1 MLVNPKSYNIFVY
14 LAYAVHKARFVTL
27 CLFYVESFINLSLLH
42 SLFRWW
48 FSEWSICGKVF
59 YVIFLYSGLQH
70 LIFQLLFIK
79 DEVRTKIV
87 CCEQSL
93 EDLRSTFFFFFY

>member
-14 LAYAVHKARFVTL
+14 WAYAVHKTRFGTL

-48 FSEWSICGKVF
+48 FSEWSICGKIF
-59 YVIFLYSGLQH
+59 YGIFLYSGLQH
-70 LIFQLLFIK
+70 QIFQLLFIK
-79 DEVRTKIV
+79 DEIGT
-87 CCEQSL
+87 
-93 EDLRSTFFFFFY
+93 